1 MLLYQK
7 LAFKIHGKIQKSH
20 TKIINSKYQLRHGM
34 ESLNYLMGQILYQI
48 FCILKIK
55 ERLIE
60 TNNPSIR
67 TSVNKIENIN
77 TFKLKRGYYLEL
89 STSELMKLLG
99 STKAK
104 INKNKNGENVS
115 HLEITEVL
123 LVYCNIVNTDWQEES
138 CIHLFQIFWSV
149 IRYFTQNIVLHF
161 YKHLIQS
168 FHILKDDF
176 LIKILNRQRQ
186 KIKKYSF
193 CY

>member
-7 LAFKIHGKIQKSH
+7 FAFKIHGKIQKSH
-20 TKIINSKYQLRHGM
+20 TKVVNSNYQLRHGM
-34 ESLNYLMGQILYQI
+34 ESLNCLMGQILCQI
-48 FCILKIK
+48 FCILNIK
-55 ERLIE
+55 ERLTE

-77 TFKLKRGYYLEL
+77 TFKMKRGYYLEL
-89 STSELMKLLG
+89 STSELMKLLE

-123 LVYCNIVNTDWQEES
+123 LVYCNIMNTDCQEES

-161 YKHLIQS
+161 CKHLIQS
-168 FHILKDDF
+168 FHILKDGF
-176 LIKILNRQRQ
+176 LIKILNR
-186 KIKKYSF
+186 
-193 CY
+193 